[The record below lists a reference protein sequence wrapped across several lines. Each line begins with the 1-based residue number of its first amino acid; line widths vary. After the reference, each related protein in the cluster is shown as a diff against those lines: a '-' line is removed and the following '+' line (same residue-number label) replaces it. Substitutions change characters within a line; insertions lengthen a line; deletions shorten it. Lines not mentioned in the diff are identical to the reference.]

1 MLFLLVLLAL
11 SLLRG
16 ALSPSVSVNIPCEN
30 RVFVEVS
37 GDITCP
43 GVYGFCRPPDLKD
56 LVIRAGGLSLE
67 TEEDLPYQGVLC
79 HSGEKVDVRCNVN
92 GTHIFEH
99 EMSAFYKVTLGIPIS
114 INKETPEGLTA
125 ISGIGPKRAKAIVNE
140 RTKRSGFQRLDE
152 ILSVQGIGPALY
164 RKIRPYL
171 IL

>member
-11 SLLRG
+11 SPLRG
-16 ALSPSVSVNIPCEN
+16 ALSPSVSANIPCEH

-37 GDITCP
+37 GDMTCP

-67 TEEDLPYQGVLC
+67 TEEDFPYQGVLC
-79 HSGEKVDVRCNVN
+79 HSGEKVDVWCNVN

-125 ISGIGPKRAKAIVNE
+125 ISGIGPKTAKAIVNE